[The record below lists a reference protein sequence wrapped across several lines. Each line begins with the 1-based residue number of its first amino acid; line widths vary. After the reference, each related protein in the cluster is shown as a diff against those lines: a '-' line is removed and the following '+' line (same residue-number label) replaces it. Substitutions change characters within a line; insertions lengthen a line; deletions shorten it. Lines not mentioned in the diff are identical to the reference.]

1 MKEPRLRLT
10 IRTTAIPVIV
20 EHTANIHDVAA
31 ITIVTETSK
40 LLLASEGTMH
50 KQGN

>member
-31 ITIVTETSK
+31 VTIVAETSK
-40 LLLASEGTMH
+40 MLLVSEKTTH
-50 KQGN
+50 KEDN